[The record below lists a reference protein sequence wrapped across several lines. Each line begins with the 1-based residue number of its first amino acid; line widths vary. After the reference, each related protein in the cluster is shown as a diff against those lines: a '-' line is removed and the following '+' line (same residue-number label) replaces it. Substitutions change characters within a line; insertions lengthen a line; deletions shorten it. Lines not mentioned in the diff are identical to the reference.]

1 MTRFEVLIKETA
13 KILYFGCFWLYVGL
27 NSSPIDNTTG
37 CANKADFWLHFFC
50 GELGTFLKMYAISK
64 KLTLFI
70 RNLSSCW
77 DRDNNDGIWRNGEN
91 KRWFGLKSNLAS
103 HIPPHCW
110 LIVVSIEK
118 SQSNGFFSPT
128 RTIAHSSTW
137 LVHWVNERRELGIR
151 IWAPAPATTTFEFS
165 IVKLRRNRFF
175 I

>member
-1 MTRFEVLIKETA
+1 MRRLRAHRINVYLRSESKLIITIIMTRFEVLIKETA

-64 KLTLFI
+64 KWTLFI

-110 LIVVSIEK
+110 LIVVLIEK
-118 SQSNGFFSPT
+118 SQSNGFFFAYPDN
-128 RTIAHSSTW
+128 ST
-137 LVHWVNERRELGIR
+137 
-151 IWAPAPATTTFEFS
+151 F
-165 IVKLRRNRFF
+165 
-175 I
+175 